1 MPHLTLQYTDNL
13 VLDARA
19 LLSRLNQVLLDSGH
33 FNEEAI
39 KSRAVAL
46 SDFLVGTDAHV
57 ARAFV
62 HARLRILPGRDE
74 AVRARL
80 SEALLHALRTHLPA
94 GPHALQI
101 CAEVGELPASYRKTT
116 VPPISSPASS

>member
-19 LLSRLNQVLLDSGH
+19 LLARLNQMLFDSGH
-33 FNEEAI
+33 FDEEAI

-46 SDFLVGTDAHV
+46 SDFLVGTDALA
-57 ARAFV
+57 ARAFI
-62 HARLRILPGRDE
+62 HARLRVLPGRDE
-74 AVRARL
+74 AVRAQL
-80 SEALLHALRTHLPA
+80 SEALLHALRAHLPA

-101 CAEVGELPASYRKTT
+101 CVEVGELPASYRKTS
-116 VPPISSPASS
+116 VLPISSPASS